1 MSRIVQLCVGVLV
14 TVVAAAQ
21 APVLRKG
28 VSVQMP
34 VTKNA
39 VLMPNAD
46 SADSVILI
54 VAVTFRGIVYL
65 EVTKVTPAQLSEQVK
80 GEIGGHPGKRVYV
93 KADERTPY
101 SSVAEALSALRK
113 AGVNELSL
121 LTTQHQ
127 PMKTS
132 YVTPTGLEVLIPPPA
147 PDAAQSVTL
156 RIGSGQVSDAELKQH
171 VQHARSVVLQV
182 DEQAA
187 FGDVVHAVDV
197 YRAAGTKVY
206 LAASAK

>member
-1 MSRIVQLCVGVLV
+1 MSRIVQLSVGMLV
-14 TVVAAAQ
+14 TAVAAAQ

-34 VTKNA
+34 VTTNA
-39 VLMPNAD
+39 VQMPNAD
-46 SADSVILI
+46 SADSVI
-54 VAVTFRGIVYL
+54 VAVTFPGIVYL

-80 GEIGGHPGKRVYV
+80 GEIGGHSGKRVYV

-127 PMKTS
+127 PMKPS
-132 YVTPTGLEVLIPPPA
+132 YVTPTGLEVLIPPPT

-156 RIGSGQVSDAELKQH
+156 RIGDVSDAELKQH
-171 VQHARSVVLQV
+171 VQQARSVVLQV
-182 DEQAA
+182 DEKTP
-187 FGDVVHAVDV
+187 FGDVVHAVDLC
-197 YRAAGTKVY
+197 RAVGTKVY
-206 LAASAK
+206 LAAPGK

>member
-1 MSRIVQLCVGVLV
+1 MSRIVQLSAGMLL

-46 SADSVILI
+46 SADSVI

-80 GEIGGHPGKRVYV
+80 GEIGRHPGKRVYV

-101 SSVAEALSALRK
+101 SSVAEALSALRR

-171 VQHARSVVLQV
+171 VQQARSVVLQV
-182 DEQAA
+182 DEQAP

>member
-1 MSRIVQLCVGVLV
+1 MNRIVPLNVGLLV

-34 VTKNA
+34 VTTNA

-46 SADSVILI
+46 SADSVI

-80 GEIGGHPGKRVYV
+80 GEIREHPGKRVYV

-101 SSVAEALSALRK
+101 SSVGEALSALRN

-147 PDAAQSVTL
+147 PDAVQSVTL
-156 RIGSGQVSDAELKQH
+156 RIGNGQVSDAELKQR
-171 VQHARSVVLQV
+171 VQQARSVVLQV
-182 DEQAA
+182 DEQTP
-187 FGDVVHAVDV
+187 FGDVVHAVDLC
-197 YRAAGTKVY
+197 RGAGAKVY
-206 LAASAK
+206 LVAPGK